1 VTEFGDS
8 ETPDA
13 GEEVLAT
20 TAHRVRLPHDRA
32 SDLWM
37 DDSPSPIL
45 TESMERWV
53 RTLLEDD
60 GYRPIGQTRVLVR
73 ARVIA
78 KQEGVLCGSHV
89 VNHLLKTRLPDVQM
103 SWHKREGERFQ
114 NDDTL
119 LILDGAA
126 LEILAVERV
135 LINLIGRMSGIATE
149 TERWVNRLNG
159 LRVASTRKTAWGI
172 LDKWAVHI
180 GGGLTHR
187 LRKSDA
193 WMIKENDQTV
203 LKMNLE
209 ESKKETMQ
217 KWIATTDLNKHGA
230 FTVIEVDS
238 ISMANVIAK
247 AWCNRMM
254 ETEEDRIL
262 VIMLDNM
269 GPAKTKEAVLDIQSH
284 GYDQWICTEASGNI
298 RFEDLDDWMTT
309 GVDVLST
316 SSMNMGVRSIDIS
329 MLIDESGVRTLP
341 SED

>member
-1 VTEFGDS
+1 MTEFGHS
-8 ETPDA
+8 ETPAA
-13 GEEVLAT
+13 GEEDLST

-32 SDLWM
+32 SDLWTEN
-37 DDSPSPIL
+37 SPSPL
-45 TESMERWV
+45 LVESMERW
-53 RTLLEDD
+53 TKALLEDD

-73 ARVIA
+73 ARIIA
-78 KQEGVLCGSHV
+78 KQAGVLCGSHV
-89 VNHLLKTRLPDVQM
+89 VNHLIRTRLPELQM
-103 SWHKREGERFQ
+103 SWHKREGEQF
-114 NDDTL
+114 NVDDTL

-126 LEILAVERV
+126 LEILSVERV
-135 LINLIGRMSGIATE
+135 IINLLGRMSGIATE

-159 LRVASTRKTAWGI
+159 LRVACTRKTAWGI

-203 LKMNLE
+203 LKMDLG
-209 ESKKETMQ
+209 ESKKEAMR
-217 KWIATTDLNKHGA
+217 KWISTTDLNNHGA
-230 FTVIEVDS
+230 FTVIEVDT
-238 ISMANVIAK
+238 ISMANVVAN

-254 ETEEDRIL
+254 ETEENRTL

-269 GPAKTKEAVLDIQSH
+269 GPAKTKEAVLDIRSH
-284 GYDQWICTEASGNI
+284 GYDKWICTEASGNV
-298 RFEDLDDWMTT
+298 RFEDLDDWMTA

-329 MLIDESGVRTLP
+329 MLVDESGVRTLP